1 MSFTNDTGMDIQTG
15 RVLSNNSEVR
25 GRISVSSVNI
35 SRESLMASSG
45 RSTPYHERMDIGID
59 GNPNIED
66 LNTQWLEL
74 SLEIEQE
81 KALRISMAANQ
92 QITTR
97 PMNVNNEAPSSH
109 VHHEDDVINIQL
121 PYDPQALT
129 EPELWSGSFHP
140 ISLHGSIEHLMSD
153 SKNIKVTLNF
163 LTKYI
168 QNKQA
173 SGVKVNDLNDL
184 DGMGDAI
191 WNFISAVYAARWDTL
206 FTDQKT
212 NTLRNK
218 ISSKFT
224 LRTFPTSGANKKEI
238 PKSTPV
244 TINKALSLPPLP
256 AKSKKEIN
264 VISKY
269 FQPMKPSVE
278 NNTQGSK
285 DNSGKSYAQAS
296 KLLFN
301 TSEVLKIKETFP
313 LLNAKKINQVNS
325 IVNGQNKP
333 KPCIKMTTKG
343 LSRKQIIIPMSG
355 DNVSFFMKNSSL
367 HVANI
372 NKLLQNA
379 KTDVL
384 VNYIRSDNM
393 GITIVMNKVSQ
404 QSDMT
409 IINYYVKNSN
419 DINALQVEDSRLP
432 KSKSYLKI
440 ISIPFYPHTN
450 SQEKL
455 NATDIE
461 SILKQ
466 NHIFDN
472 ISLASKLRVIKVS
485 PKSDMAIVW
494 IDIWDVQSGH
504 NAKMLINRCFNIGN
518 YITTIQGENMNSGV
532 LQCKKCWK

>member
-45 RSTPYHERMDIGID
+45 RSTSYHERMDIGID

-92 QITTR
+92 QITTK

-121 PYDPQALT
+121 PYDLQALT

-140 ISLHGSIEHLMSD
+140 ISLHGSIKHLISD
-153 SKNIKVTLNF
+153 SKNIKVTLNS

-191 WNFISAVYAARWDTL
+191 WNFISAVYAARWDAL

-224 LRTFPTSGANKKEI
+224 LRTSPTSGTNKKEI
-238 PKSTPV
+238 LKS
-244 TINKALSLPPLP
+244 
-256 AKSKKEIN
+256 
-264 VISKY
+264 
-269 FQPMKPSVE
+269 
-278 NNTQGSK
+278 
-285 DNSGKSYAQAS
+285 
-296 KLLFN
+296 
-301 TSEVLKIKETFP
+301 
-313 LLNAKKINQVNS
+313 
-325 IVNGQNKP
+325 
-333 KPCIKMTTKG
+333 
-343 LSRKQIIIPMSG
+343 
-355 DNVSFFMKNSSL
+355 
-367 HVANI
+367 H
-372 NKLLQNA
+372 
-379 KTDVL
+379 
-384 VNYIRSDNM
+384 
-393 GITIVMNKVSQ
+393 
-404 QSDMT
+404 
-409 IINYYVKNSN
+409 
-419 DINALQVEDSRLP
+419 
-432 KSKSYLKI
+432 
-440 ISIPFYPHTN
+440 
-450 SQEKL
+450 
-455 NATDIE
+455 
-461 SILKQ
+461 
-466 NHIFDN
+466 
-472 ISLASKLRVIKVS
+472 
-485 PKSDMAIVW
+485 
-494 IDIWDVQSGH
+494 
-504 NAKMLINRCFNIGN
+504 
-518 YITTIQGENMNSGV
+518 
-532 LQCKKCWK
+532 